1 MNLYDVWHVNV
12 PSEKLRS
19 ISGFQ
24 ARKEFA
30 AKHHKQVSEC
40 MARRIYA
47 NPPPAIS
54 NLTTTKPPDR
64 PARTFS
70 DGTSIRDEP

>member
-24 ARKEFA
+24 ARKKFA
-30 AKHHKQVSEC
+30 EKHHKQVSEC

-47 NPPPAIS
+47 NPPS
-54 NLTTTKPPDR
+54 DR
-64 PARTFS
+64 PAQTFS